1 VALVKSGLTSPQ
13 ELPEFFWGHLE
24 RDVQLL
30 ATALGRNHEDA
41 AIVVH
46 LVLRN
51 ILTITPPTAAIPLRT
66 LGTRDVRSQWENH
79 FNGLYISPVLEKLES
94 ELAYAMATI
103 LNDDK
108 QEHDPLYYLVYERTP
123 MVKDSLEPHLWGYR
137 PRITLEHLTR
147 YMQQQEK
154 KFPILEEFLTNVR
167 PNCFSHPQ

>member
-1 VALVKSGLTSPQ
+1 MALVKSGLTSPQ

-30 ATALGRNHEDA
+30 ATALGRNPEDA

-79 FNGLYISPVLEKLES
+79 FSGLYI
-94 ELAYAMATI
+94 
-103 LNDDK
+103 N
-108 QEHDPLYYLVYERTP
+108 
-123 MVKDSLEPHLWGYR
+123 
-137 PRITLEHLTR
+137 
-147 YMQQQEK
+147 
-154 KFPILEEFLTNVR
+154 PILEVSNFWGYIYTHFTLI
-167 PNCFSHPQ
+167 SLL